1 MRKVLLPMIVVPL
14 LVAAG
19 CGGAGAPADST
30 GAPPTTNTDR
40 HAAAPTGP
48 DDWPTYHRDNTR
60 TGFVPDFPT
69 PANPAVAWRA
79 DLDGAV
85 YGQPL
90 VVGDR
95 LLVAT
100 ENDTLYALDPATGA
114 VRWSS
119 HVGTPVAK
127 STLPCGNIDPLGMT
141 GTPVYDPAT
150 SRVFAVAETTG
161 GRHELVGANVDTGR
175 IEVRVPVEPPRGDR
189 NVHQQRAA
197 LTLLND
203 RVHVAYG
210 GLNGDCGEYFGTVF
224 SVSTAGTDP
233 RTYTVPTSR
242 EAGIWTPGGAVVDGD
257 KLLYSVGNGESTSG
271 FDDSDA
277 VTALDA
283 NLRRVDLFAPT
294 TWAADNEKDLDLGSG
309 SPTLLGPWVF
319 VAGKSGTGYVLD
331 RNRLGGIGAQRGQG
345 PVCKSFGGTSVAG
358 DTAYLPCVDGPRA
371 LTIGPNGTPDVRW
384 KAAVPANGSPVVG
397 GDTVWVPDWHGGVL
411 YALDRATG
419 AVRAQVPVGDLPHFA
434 SPTLSGRRVY
444 LGTMRGV
451 VAVDA
456 AR

>member
-1 MRKVLLPMIVVPL
+1 MPL
-14 LVAAG
+14 LLAAA
-19 CGGAGAPADST
+19 CGTGGSAGDPA
-30 GAPPTTNTDR
+30 GIPPTTNADR
-40 HAAAPTGP
+40 HASAPLGP
-48 DDWPTYHRDNTR
+48 DDWPTYHRDNAR
-60 TGFVPDFPT
+60 TGFVPAFPA

-79 DLDGAV
+79 GLDGAV

-90 VVGDR
+90 VVGGR
-95 LLVAT
+95 VLVAT

-114 VRWSS
+114 VRWST

-127 STLPCGNIDPLGMT
+127 STLPCGNIDPLGVT

-175 IEVRVPVEPPRGDR
+175 IEVRVEVEPPRGDR
-189 NVHQQRAA
+189 TVHQQRAA
-197 LTLLND
+197 LTVLND
-203 RVHVAYG
+203 RVHIAYG
-210 GLNGDCGEYFGTVF
+210 GLYGDCGDYFGTVV

-233 RTYTVPTSR
+233 RSYTVPTSR
-242 EAGIWTPGGAVVDGD
+242 EAGIWAPGGAVVDGER
-257 KLLYSVGNGESTSG
+257 LLYSIGNGEATSS
-271 FDDSDA
+271 FDDSDS

-283 NLRRVDLFAPT
+283 NLRRVDLFAPA
-294 TWAADNEKDLDLGSG
+294 TWAEDNRKDLDLGSG
-309 SPTLLGPWVF
+309 GPTLLGPWVLM
-319 VAGKSGTGYVLD
+319 AGKSGTGYVLD
-331 RNRLGGIGAQRGQG
+331 RNRLGGIGGQRGQG
-345 PVCKSFGGTSVAG
+345 SVCKSYGGSAVAG
-358 DTAYLPCVDGPRA
+358 DTAYLPCLDGPRA
-371 LTIGPNGTPDVRW
+371 VTVGADGTPSVRW

-397 GDTVWVPDWHGGVL
+397 GDAVWVPDWRAGVL

-419 AVRAQVPVGDLPHFA
+419 AVRAQVAVGQLPHFA

-444 LGTMRGV
+444 LGTMSGV

>member
-1 MRKVLLPMIVVPL
+1 MRTVLLLAILMPL

-19 CGGAGAPADST
+19 CGVAGSPADS
-30 GAPPTTNTDR
+30 ASVPPTTNRDR
-40 HAAAPTGP
+40 HAAAPLGP

-60 TGFVPDFPT
+60 TGFAPTFPT

-79 DLDGAV
+79 NLDGAV

-114 VRWSS
+114 VRWST

-161 GRHELVGANVDTGR
+161 GRHELVGANVATGTV
-175 IEVRVPVEPPRGDR
+175 EVRVAVEPPRGDR

-203 RVHVAYG
+203 RVHIAYG
-210 GLNGDCGEYFGTVF
+210 GLDGDCGEYFGTVL

-233 RTYTVPTSR
+233 RVYTVPTTR
-242 EAGIWTPGGAVVDGD
+242 EAGIWTPGGAVVDGE

-271 FDDSDA
+271 FDDSDS

-283 NLRRVDLFAPT
+283 NLHKVDLFAPT

-331 RNRLGGIGAQRGQG
+331 RNRLGGVGGQRGQG
-345 PVCKSFGGTSVAG
+345 TVCRSFGGGAVAG
-358 DTAYLPCVDGPRA
+358 DTAYLPCTDGPRA
-371 LTIGPNGTPDVRW
+371 LTIGADGTPSVRW

-397 GDTVWVPDWHGGVL
+397 GDAVWVPDWRAGVL
-411 YALDRATG
+411 YALDTATG
-419 AVRAQVPVGDLPHFA
+419 TVRAQVPVGELPHFA

-444 LGTMRGV
+444 LGTMGGV